1 MPESNFEAD
10 LIVRNGLIVDGTGA
24 EPYPGDVAIKDGKIV
39 AIGTVTGTATEE
51 IDAKGCIVTPGFV
64 DLHTHFDGHVLW
76 DTHLYPSSNHGVTTA
91 LTGNCGVGFAPC
103 KPETRPALLNFM
115 EGVEDIPKEVME
127 EGLPWNWESFPQYL
141 DAVAERKLDMDVA
154 AHIGHIPLR
163 AYVMGERGIH
173 REPASQEEIEQMGKI
188 AEEAIRAG
196 AIGFSTSRTSH
207 HQSRDG
213 WNTASLTATE
223 EELVGIVKGVQRG
236 GGGAIQLI
244 TDFTDH
250 EGEFKLMETM
260 ARESGCSVSFT
271 MTQKDD
277 NLKRHEKTMV
287 MIEKANAEG
296 LQIRGQVLSRPTTTI
311 LGLSVSGHPF
321 AFSPSYQA
329 IEHLP
334 LAERVAEMKKP
345 EVRKAILD
353 EFPTITDHRAAKAYA
368 MLERIYELKEVEPEL
383 EPQPGNSLQGI
394 ADSMGIPAKEYAY
407 DRLIDDEG
415 LTMFML
421 PSTTMVDQAMDA
433 IERMMKHPNTVLALG
448 DGGAHSTQIC
458 DASAQSYM
466 ITRWIKGRHGRS
478 ISLTEGIKGIT
489 FDPAVT
495 AGMLDRGVIKVGY
508 KGDLNVIDLDHF
520 TLYRPL
526 LVNDMPAG
534 AGRLIMPTKGYKATI
549 VSGEITRRDD
559 KETGALPGRLIRGRQ
574 PAPIAAPTPVTA

>member
-1 MPESNFEAD
+1 MSSTAD
-10 LIVRNGLIVDGTGA
+10 LIVRNGLIVDGTGG
-24 EPYPGDVAIKDGKIV
+24 EPYQADVAIRDGKIV
-39 AIGTVTGTATEE
+39 EIGKVILPGKEE
-51 IDAKGCIVTPGFV
+51 IDAEGCIVTPGFV
-64 DLHTHFDGHVLW
+64 DLHTHYDGHVLW
-76 DTHLYPSSNHGVTTA
+76 DTHLQPSSNHGVTTA

-103 KPETRPALLNFM
+103 KPETRAAMLNFM

-127 EGLPWNWESFPQYL
+127 EGLPWTWETFPQYL

-173 REPASQEEIEQMGKI
+173 REPASPEEIEMMGKI
-188 AEEAIRAG
+188 AEDAVRAG

-213 WNTASLTATE
+213 WKPACLNATR
-223 EELVGIVKGVQRG
+223 EELVSIAKGVQRG

-244 TDFTDH
+244 TDFIDH
-250 EGEFKLMETM
+250 EGEFGLIEEM

-277 NLKRHEKTMV
+277 NLLRHVKTME
-287 MIEKANAEG
+287 MIEKANEEG
-296 LQIRGQVLSRPTTTI
+296 LEIRGQVLSRPTTTI
-311 LGLSVSGHPF
+311 FGLSVFGHPF

-329 IEHLP
+329 IAHLP

-353 EFPTITDHRAAKAYA
+353 EFPTITEHRASKAYT
-368 MLERIYELKEVEPEL
+368 MLETIYELKEVEPEL
-383 EPQPGNSLQGI
+383 EPFPENSLAAMAEKLGV
-394 ADSMGIPAKEYAY
+394 PAKDYAY
-407 DRLIDDEG
+407 DRLIDEG
-415 LTMFML
+415 GMTMFMK
-421 PSTTMVDQAMDA
+421 PSTAMVDVAMDA

-478 ISLTEGIKGIT
+478 IPLAEGIKAIT
-489 FDPAVT
+489 LDPAIA
-495 AGMLDRGVIKVGY
+495 AGMLDRGVVKVGY
-508 KGDLNVIDLDHF
+508 KGDLNVIDLENF

-526 LVNDMPAG
+526 LIKNMPAN
-534 AGRLIMPTKGYKATI
+534 AGRVIMPTKGYRATI
-549 VSGEITRRDD
+549 VSGEVTRRDD
-559 KETGALPGRLIRGRQ
+559 KETGKLPGRLIRGRQ
-574 PAPIAAPTPVTA
+574 PAPKAA

>member
-1 MPESNFEAD
+1 MQTNSEAD
-10 LIVRNGLIVDGTGA
+10 LIVRNGLIVDGTGR
-24 EPYPGDVAIKDGKIV
+24 EPYAGDVAIKDGKIV
-39 AIGTVTGTATEE
+39 EVGQVNARAKEE
-51 IDAKGCIVTPGFV
+51 VDAAGCIVTPGFV
-64 DLHTHFDGHVLW
+64 DLHTHYDGHVLW

-91 LTGNCGVGFAPC
+91 LIGNCGVGFAPC
-103 KPETRPALLNFM
+103 KPETRPAMLNFM

-127 EGLPWNWESFPQYL
+127 EGLPWNWETFPQYL
-141 DAVAERKLDMDVA
+141 DAVGERRLDMDVA

-163 AYVMGERGIH
+163 AYVMGQRGID
-173 REPASQEEIEQMGKI
+173 REPASSEEIEKMGKI
-188 AEEAIRAG
+188 AEDAVRAG

-213 WNTASLTATE
+213 WNTAGLTATE
-223 EELVGIVKGVQRG
+223 DELVGIAKGVQRG

-250 EGEFKLMETM
+250 EGEFALMAAM
-260 ARESGCSVSFT
+260 ARASGCAVSFT

-287 MIEKANAEG
+287 MIEKANEEG
-296 LQIRGQVLSRPTTTI
+296 LEIRGQVLSRPTTTI
-311 LGLSVSGHPF
+311 LGLSVAGHPF
-321 AFSPSYQA
+321 AFSPSYRA

-334 LAERVAEMKKP
+334 LAERVAEMRKP

-353 EFPTITDHRAAKAYA
+353 EFPTITEHRAAKAYA

-383 EPQPGNSLQGI
+383 EPFPDNSLAAI
-394 ADSMGIPAKEYAY
+394 AEKLGVPAKEYAY
-407 DRLIDDEG
+407 DRLIDDDG

-478 ISLTEGIKGIT
+478 ISLPEGIKMIT
-489 FDPAVT
+489 LDPAVT

-508 KGDLNVIDLDHF
+508 KGDLNVIDLDNF

-526 LVNDMPAG
+526 LVKNMPAG
-534 AGRLIMPTKGYKATI
+534 AGRLVMPTKGYRATI

-559 KETGALPGRLIRGRQ
+559 KETGRLPGRLIRGRQ
-574 PAPIAAPTPVTA
+574 PAPASAAVMA

>member
-1 MPESNFEAD
+1 MPQSNSDAD
-10 LIVRNGLIVDGTGA
+10 LIVRNGLIVDGTGG
-24 EPYPGDVAIKDGKIV
+24 EPYAGDVAIKDGKIV
-39 AIGTVTGTATEE
+39 EIGTVTGTGKEE

-64 DLHTHFDGHVLW
+64 DLHTHYDGHVLW
-76 DTHLYPSSNHGVTTA
+76 DTHLQPSSNHGVTTA

-103 KPETRPALLNFM
+103 KPETRAAMLNFM

-127 EGLPWNWESFPQYL
+127 AGLPWNWETFPQYL
-141 DAVAERKLDMDVA
+141 DAVAARHLDMDVA

-173 REPASQEEIEQMGKI
+173 REPASPEEIEQMGRI
-188 AEEAIRAG
+188 AEEAVRAG
-196 AIGFSTSRTSH
+196 AIGFSTSRTTH

-213 WNTASLTATE
+213 WNTASLNATE
-223 EELVGIVKGVQRG
+223 EELVGIAKGVQRG

-250 EGEFKLMETM
+250 EGEFALIEAI
-260 ARESGCSVSFT
+260 ARASGCSVSFT

-277 NLKRHEKTMV
+277 NLKRHDKTMV
-287 MIEKANAEG
+287 MIENANAEG
-296 LQIRGQVLSRPTTTI
+296 LEIRGQVLSRPTTTI
-311 LGLSVSGHPF
+311 LGLSVFGHPF
-321 AFSPSYQA
+321 TFSPTYQA
-329 IEHLP
+329 IAHLP
-334 LAERVAEMKKP
+334 LPERVAEMKKP

-353 EFPTITDHRAAKAYA
+353 EFPGESTHRAAKAYA
-368 MLERIYELKEVEPEL
+368 MLHRIYELEAVEPEL
-383 EPQPGNSLQGI
+383 EPFPENSLAGR
-394 ADSMGIPAKEYAY
+394 AEKLGVPAKEYAY

-466 ITRWIKGRHGRS
+466 LTRWIRGRHGRS
-478 ISLTEGIKGIT
+478 VSLAEGIKMIT
-489 FDPAVT
+489 LDPAVT
-495 AGMLDRGVIKVGY
+495 AGMLDRGVVKVGY
-508 KGDLNVIDLDHF
+508 KADLNVIDMDNI

-526 LVNDMPAG
+526 LINNMPAG
-534 AGRLIMPTKGYKATI
+534 AGRVIMPTTGYRATI
-549 VSGEITRRDD
+549 VSGEITRAND
-559 KETGALPGRLIRGRQ
+559 KETGRLPGRLIRGRQ
-574 PAPIAAPTPVTA
+574 PAPATASEPAAV

>member
-1 MPESNFEAD
+1 MSNITVD
-10 LIVRNGLIVDGTGA
+10 LIVRNGLIVNGTGG
-24 EPYPGDVAIKDGKIV
+24 EPYKGDVAIKDGKIV
-39 AIGTVTGTATEE
+39 EVGTVTCTGKEEVDAT
-51 IDAKGCIVTPGFV
+51 GCIVTPGFV
-64 DLHTHFDGHVLW
+64 DLHTHYDGHVLW
-76 DTHLYPSSNHGVTTA
+76 DTHLKPSSNHGVTTA
-91 LTGNCGVGFAPC
+91 LIGNCGVGFAPC
-103 KPETRPALLNFM
+103 KPETRAAMLNFM

-127 EGLPWNWESFPQYL
+127 AGLPWHWETFPQYL
-141 DAVAERKLDMDVA
+141 DAVATRHLDMDVA
-154 AHIGHIPLR
+154 AHVGHIPLR

-173 REPASQEEIEQMGKI
+173 REAASPEEIEKMGKI
-188 AEEAIRAG
+188 AEEAVRAG

-213 WNTASLTATE
+213 WKPASLNATE
-223 EELVGIVKGVQRG
+223 AELVGIAKGVQRG

-250 EGEFKLMETM
+250 EGEFGLIEAM

-277 NLKRHEKTMV
+277 NLKRHVKTME

-296 LQIRGQVLSRPTTTI
+296 LEIRGQVLSRPTTTI

-321 AFSPSYQA
+321 AFCPTYQA
-329 IEHLP
+329 LEHLP
-334 LAERVAEMKKP
+334 LPERVAEMKKP
-345 EVRKAILD
+345 EVRKAILG
-353 EFPTITDHRAAKAYA
+353 EFPTVTEHRASKAYT

-383 EPQPGNSLQGI
+383 EPFPENSLAGI
-394 ADSMGIPAKEYAY
+394 AEKLGVPAKEYAY
-407 DRLIDDEG
+407 DRVIDDEG

-433 IERMMKHPNTVLALG
+433 IEKMMKHPNTVLALG

-466 ITRWIKGRHGRS
+466 LTRWIKGRHGRS
-478 ISLTEGIKGIT
+478 ISLPEGIKMIT
-489 FDPAVT
+489 LDPAVA

-508 KGDLNVIDLDHF
+508 KADLNVIDLDNF

-526 LVNDMPAG
+526 LVKDMPAG
-534 AGRLIMPTKGYKATI
+534 AGRVIMPTKGYRATI
-549 VSGEITRRDD
+549 VSGEITRLDD
-559 KETGALPGRLIRGRQ
+559 KETGRLPGRLIRGRQ
-574 PAPIAAPTPVTA
+574 PAPKAA